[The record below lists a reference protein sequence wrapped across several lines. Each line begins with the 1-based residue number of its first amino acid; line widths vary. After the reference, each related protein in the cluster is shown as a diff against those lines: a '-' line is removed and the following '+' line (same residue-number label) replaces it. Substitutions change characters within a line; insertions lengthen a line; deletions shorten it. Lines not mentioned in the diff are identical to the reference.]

1 MGVFHRCPFRDT
13 GEQLDSLTMRAVAM
27 KNDTIKGQRESR
39 NPQAESV
46 LVETMTSMQGSIGE
60 DH

>member
-1 MGVFHRCPFRDT
+1 
-13 GEQLDSLTMRAVAM
+13 MRAVTM
-27 KNDTIKGQRESR
+27 KNDTVKGQRESR
-39 NPQAESV
+39 NPLAESV